1 MVTPDFAAEPQ
12 VRAAAR
18 SRLDARQLLRI
29 LYLRPRSA
37 AMPSTAVAALLAR
50 RSTAKRIAD
59 SRSGI
64 HLALNFWTHRN
75 EADTPTLVDGSSSRE
90 TQFAQ
95 YSQCTDFASLI

>member
-1 MVTPDFAAEPQ
+1 VIDMVTPDFAAEPQ

-29 LYLRPRSA
+29 LYLRP
-37 AMPSTAVAALLAR
+37 MPSTAVAALLAR

-59 SRSGI
+59 SRSRI